1 MYLLDTNIISELRKF
16 GKGKADE
23 NVMRWFKQISLE
35 DCYLSAITITEI
47 QVGALA
53 KKHKDPK
60 QYEILEDWLMNI
72 LLPKFSKRILPMD
85 TEVAL
90 ACAELHIPDRRPIN
104 DVYIAA
110 TAKVNN
116 LILVTR
122 NIKDFEKCGVKLL
135 NPFEN

>member
-53 KKHKDPK
+53 KKRKDPK